1 MQKLIVSFA
10 MPNID
15 DFYRHKT
22 VSFIAHLLGYE
33 GQGSLYSILKE
44 QGWINALSAGGGI
57 NGSNFKDF
65 NVSMALTDE
74 GIEYFEDII
83 EMLFEYICLINANT
97 EKLPRL
103 YQDKKTFYKLR
114 LITKK
119 NHDLLIG

>member
-33 GQGSLYSILKE
+33 GQGSLYSILKA

-65 NVSMALTDE
+65 NISMALTDE
-74 GIEYFEDII
+74 GIEY
-83 EMLFEYICLINANT
+83 Y
-97 EKLPRL
+97 
-103 YQDKKTFYKLR
+103 
-114 LITKK
+114 
-119 NHDLLIG
+119 